1 MDLTFINTKYK
12 LFVIFTWII
21 GKTKIEKKKLF
32 QLDLFT
38 LTIILV
44 VLAAIGT
51 SCILFIAGT
60 FMTQKYA
67 KSKTWDESYK
77 LALETNLIWLV
88 SSLAVSIPISIF
100 VGDEGFID
108 IIRFGINMVIGI
120 IVVKKL
126 YKKIFIESFQCVLVI
141 QIILFIIA
149 IIVGYIFNGII
160 AFVVLP

>member
-1 MDLTFINTKYK
+1 M
-12 LFVIFTWII
+12 
-21 GKTKIEKKKLF
+21 LF
-32 QLDLFT
+32 QLDPLT

-51 SCILFIAGT
+51 SLVLFIAGT

-77 LALETNLIWLV
+77 LALETNLVWLV

-100 VGDEGFID
+100 LGDEGFTD
-108 IIRFGINMVIGI
+108 MIRFGVNMVLGI

-126 YKKIFIESFQCVLVI
+126 YKTTPTESFQFVLLL

-160 AFVVLP
+160 AFVVLS

>member
-1 MDLTFINTKYK
+1 LGNRKNFQ
-12 LFVIFTWII
+12 
-21 GKTKIEKKKLF
+21 IEKNMLF
-32 QLDLFT
+32 QLDLIT

-51 SCILFIAGT
+51 SLVLFIAGT
-60 FMTQKYA
+60 FMMQKYA

-77 LALETNLIWLV
+77 LALETNLVWLV

-100 VGDEGFID
+100 LGDEGFTD
-108 IIRFGINMVIGI
+108 IIRFGVNMVLGI

-126 YKKIFIESFQCVLVI
+126 YKKIFIESFQLVLLL

-160 AFVVLP
+160 AFVVLS